1 MHIGVNTLSIIPGR
15 TGGGETYLLGLLGAM
30 SRLSPEHR
38 LTLFAS
44 ARNRPLF
51 AERLPAC
58 EIVTTTRRRSRL
70 GRVFHEHLRLPKEIK
85 RRDID
90 LLFSPGNAAIPVNGC
105 AQVVAIQSMLYHLA
119 PQETGWARRRY
130 FQSVVPWSVQQ
141 ADMTVAVSQDTKRL
155 IHEVVNVPDDR
166 VRVVY
171 EGVDPIFAPPD
182 ADTGRAVLD
191 RYNLEPGYVLFVST
205 LKPYKNADKLIRA
218 CGLLKQRSGL
228 SPTVVI
234 VGRDPLG
241 LTPSLRER
249 ARSTDIVDR
258 IQFIGPVEH
267 TTLPVLYANASVFVF
282 PSVIETFGLPV
293 LEAMACG
300 TPVIGSNRSAV
311 REIVADAGLT
321 VDPERVEALADALE
335 KVLTDDAF
343 HDTLRE
349 ASLAHARQ
357 FTWERAA
364 TETLAVF
371 DEAHDR
377 WRSGHGAA
385 DAKS

>member
-1 MHIGVNTLSIIPGR
+1 MHIGVNTLSVIPGR

-30 SRLSPEHR
+30 SRLESGHR

-44 ARNRPLF
+44 ARNHTLF
-51 AERLPAC
+51 REQLPTC

-85 RRDID
+85 QRDID

-130 FQSVVPWSVQQ
+130 FKSVVPWSVQQ
-141 ADMTVAVSQDTKRL
+141 SDLAVAVSQDTKRL
-155 IHEVVNVPDDR
+155 IHEVVSVPDDR

-171 EGVDPIFAPPD
+171 EGVDPIFAPPN
-182 ADTGRAVLD
+182 ADSGQAVLD
-191 RYNLEPGYVLFVST
+191 RFNLKPGYILFVST

-218 CGLLKQRSGL
+218 CGLLQKRKEL
-228 SPTVVI
+228 KPTVAI

-241 LTPSLRER
+241 LTPSLKDL
-249 ARSTDIVDR
+249 ARSAGIADTV
-258 IQFIGPVEH
+258 QFIGPVEH
-267 TTLPVLYANASVFVF
+267 TTLPALYANACVFVF

-300 TPVIGSNRSAV
+300 TPVIGSDRSAV
-311 REIVADAGLT
+311 KEIVAAAGVT
-321 VDPERVEALADALE
+321 VDPDRVEALADAIE
-335 KVLTDDAF
+335 KVLTDRAF
-343 HDTLRE
+343 HDTLRD

-364 TETLAVF
+364 RETLSVF
-371 DEAHDR
+371 EEARAR
-377 WRSGHGAA
+377 WQAHHAAGAE
-385 DAKS
+385 S